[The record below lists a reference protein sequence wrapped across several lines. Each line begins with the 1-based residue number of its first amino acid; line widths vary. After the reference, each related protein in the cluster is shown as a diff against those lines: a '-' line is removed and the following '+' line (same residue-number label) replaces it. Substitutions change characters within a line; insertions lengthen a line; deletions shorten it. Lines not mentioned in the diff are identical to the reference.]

1 MRLTALSR
9 RAIDLTGADVEP
21 RRPKYRVSIVVIGRT
36 VGIEVVRDLSIS
48 RREGTR
54 VVPLGHARSFGNI
67 LGTTNRNSPSTTV
80 FGRTNEKAPASVRA
94 GQGHFQVA
102 ALAST

>member
-36 VGIEVVRDLSIS
+36 VGIEVVRDLNVP
-48 RREGTR
+48 RRDGPCVLAR
-54 VVPLGHARSFGNI
+54 VLVAR
-67 LGTTNRNSPSTTV
+67 RHP
-80 FGRTNEKAPASVRA
+80 
-94 GQGHFQVA
+94 
-102 ALAST
+102 

>member
-54 VVPLGHARSFGNI
+54 VVPLGHAR